1 MWFSEPLCKNIFY
14 MMLCSILETMICN
27 IVPDIIMKH
36 DCLRLPLRVL
46 KFKVDP
52 HSLSGVGFVDVMIP
66 CEFGRKDNILGVT

>member
-1 MWFSEPLCKNIFY
+1 MWFSDPLYENIFY

-46 KFKVDP
+46 KVKVNP
-52 HSLSGVGFVDVMIP
+52 HSLSGMGFNDVTIP
-66 CEFGRKDNILGVT
+66 CKFGKKDIRVT

>member
-1 MWFSEPLCKNIFY
+1 
-14 MMLCSILETMICN
+14 MICN

-52 HSLSGVGFVDVMIP
+52 HSISGVGFVDVMIL
-66 CEFGRKDNILGVT
+66 CEFGRKDNTTGVT